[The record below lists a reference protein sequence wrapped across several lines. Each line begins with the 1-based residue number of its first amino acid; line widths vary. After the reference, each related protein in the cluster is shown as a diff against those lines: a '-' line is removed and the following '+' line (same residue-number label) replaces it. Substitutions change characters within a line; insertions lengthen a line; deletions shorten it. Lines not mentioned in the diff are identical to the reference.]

1 MKKGQSYGKLQS
13 KFIGLASVL
22 WLEVS
27 FVEVRYNTCE
37 VLLMLETKQSIVL
50 FFLIA
55 LLYILL
61 YVLFVSCTQLFINA
75 REGLG
80 IKALTLN
87 INIDGNSQTNFLRF
101 KARSWFHYNSYYK
114 LTDITR
120 TLVGQNPIQQGL
132 QCIVYWIKP

>member
-13 KFIGLASVL
+13 KFIGLDSVL

-37 VLLMLETKQSIVL
+37 VLLMLQTKQSIVL

-61 YVLFVSCTQLFINA
+61 NVLFVSCTQLFINA

-120 TLVGQNPIQQGL
+120 TLVGQNSIQQGL
-132 QCIVYWIKP
+132 QCVVYWIKP

>member
-101 KARSWFHYNSYYK
+101 KARSWFHYKCYYK

-120 TLVGQNPIQQGL
+120 ALVGQNPIQQGL

>member
-101 KARSWFHYNSYYK
+101 KARSWFHYNNYYK

-120 TLVGQNPIQQGL
+120 ALVGQNPIQQGL

>member
-37 VLLMLETKQSIVL
+37 VLLMFETKQSIVL

-55 LLYILL
+55 FLYILL

-101 KARSWFHYNSYYK
+101 KARSWFHYNNYYK

-120 TLVGQNPIQQGL
+120 ALIGQNSIQQGL
-132 QCIVYWIKP
+132 Q

>member
-27 FVEVRYNTCE
+27 FVEVRYNICE

-61 YVLFVSCTQLFINA
+61 YVFFVSCTQLFINA

-87 INIDGNSQTNFLRF
+87 ISIDGNSQTNFLRF
-101 KARSWFHYNSYYK
+101 KARSWFHYNNYYK

-120 TLVGQNPIQQGL
+120 ALVGQNSIQQGL
-132 QCIVYWIKP
+132 QCVVYWIKS

>member
-120 TLVGQNPIQQGL
+120 ALVGKNPIQQGL